1 MSFAYPEFLFALAAI
16 SVPIIIHLF
25 NFRRFKKVYF
35 SDIRFLK
42 DVEIETKSRNKLKN
56 LLILLSRILAIIFL
70 VMAFARPV
78 IPTGSKATATSN
90 SVVVYI
96 DNSFSM
102 SADGETGNLL
112 EEAKAKAI
120 EVGSAY
126 ANGAELHLLTNDFSA
141 THFRDLSFEEFKNE
155 VASVQSSPQVRNF
168 DDVVSRASSV
178 FDAMAP
184 CSLYFISDLQA
195 KTSTPKE
202 SSVDS
207 LLSIYIVPVQSEIE
221 SNIYIDSCWFESPSR
236 LSLQPDY
243 VNVRIRNAGEKNIE
257 NLSVKLTLNGVQRSV
272 GTTNVSA
279 KSFEDLV
286 LNFTNAANGL
296 QLAEV
301 SIQDYPITYDD
312 HYYLS
317 FNLANAISI
326 LSVNGQSASNAVAKL
341 FDSEPNFSV
350 TQVSDGALD
359 YSVLSTTDLVVLN
372 EVSNFSSGMIQE
384 LMKFVSA
391 GGSLLFIPSEK
402 RNLNSTNELLLAIG
416 AEKFAELDSSKLKV
430 EGLNLKSKVFKNVF
444 TEWEDR
450 IDLPSVS
457 KHFST
462 ETRTTASSERLLT
475 LGNGGSLLSSY
486 RKDKG
491 NCYVLSAPLRD
502 NWTNFHRHALFVP
515 AFYNIALNSVTNGIS
530 SEIIGSDEL
539 IPISSRLENSET
551 LEITSS
557 ENNGSFIPE
566 RVARAEGN
574 GVFVHDQI
582 RTDGHYLLRSAKGD
596 TLQPLS
602 FNFNRAESDMSFLT
616 TEEFAQIA
624 RDLGIP
630 NLKIVE
636 GSTKSLA
643 NKVQE
648 LHDGKQ
654 LWRLLILL
662 ALICLLFETVLIRI
676 L

>member
-16 SVPIIIHLF
+16 SIPVIIHLF

-70 VMAFARPV
+70 VLAFARPV
-78 IPTGSKATATSN
+78 IPTGNKAATLSN

-102 SADGETGNLL
+102 SAQGEEGSLL

-126 ANGAELHLLTNDFSA
+126 ANGAQLHLLTNDFSA
-141 THFRDLSFEEFKNE
+141 AHFRNLSFEEFKNE
-155 VASVQSSPQVRNF
+155 VTSVQSSPQVRNF

-178 FDAMAP
+178 FDATAP
-184 CSLYFISDLQA
+184 SSLYYISDLQTRTA
-195 KTSTPKE
+195 TPKKA
-202 SSVDS
+202 VADS
-207 LLSIYIVPVQSEIE
+207 LLSTYIVPVQSEIE
-221 SNIYIDSCWFESPSR
+221 SNIYVDSCWFDSPSR
-236 LSLQPDY
+236 LSLQPDNL
-243 VNVRIRNAGEKNIE
+243 NVRIRNAGGKDIE

-272 GTTNVSA
+272 ATTTVSA
-279 KSFEDLV
+279 KSYEDLV
-286 LNFTNAANGL
+286 LNFTNAATGL

-312 HYYLS
+312 QYYLS

-326 LSVNGQSASNAVAKL
+326 LSINGQSASNAAAKL
-341 FDSEPNFSV
+341 FDAEPNFTV

-359 YSVLSTTDLVVLN
+359 YSALHTTDLVVLN
-372 EVSNFSSGMIQE
+372 EVPNFSSGMIQE
-384 LMKFVSA
+384 LMKFVST
-391 GGSLLFIPSEK
+391 GGSLVFIPSEK
-402 RNLNSTNELLLAIG
+402 PDLGSTNELLLAIG
-416 AEKFAELDSSKLKV
+416 AEKFNGSDSSKLKV
-430 EGLNLKSKVFKNVF
+430 EGVNLKSQIFKNVF
-444 TEWEDR
+444 TQWEDR
-450 IDLPSVS
+450 IDLPTVS
-457 KHFST
+457 KHFGT
-462 ETRTTASSERLLT
+462 EMRTTASSERLLT
-475 LGNGGSLLSSY
+475 LANGQPLLSSY
-486 RKDKG
+486 RKEKG
-491 NCYVLSAPLRD
+491 TSYVLAAPLRD
-502 NWTNFHRHALFVP
+502 KWTNFHRHALFVP
-515 AFYNIALNSVTNGIS
+515 AFYNIALNSVTNS
-530 SEIIGSDEL
+530 VSAEVIGSNAL
-539 IPISSRLENSET
+539 IPISSRLENAET
-551 LEITSS
+551 LEITNS
-557 ENNGSFIPE
+557 ENTSSFIPE

-582 RTDGHYLLRSAKGD
+582 RTDGHYLLRTEKGD

-602 FNFNRAESDMSFLT
+602 FNFNRAESDMNFLT
-616 TEEFAQIA
+616 TEEFTQIA
-624 RDLGIP
+624 KDLGMR
-630 NLKIVE
+630 NLEIVE
-636 GSTKSLA
+636 GSTESLA

-654 LWRLLILL
+654 LWRLFLTL
-662 ALICLLFETVLIRI
+662 ALLCLLFETVLIRI

>member
-25 NFRRFKKVYF
+25 NFRRFKKIYF

-70 VMAFARPV
+70 VLAFARPF
-78 IPTGSKATATSN
+78 IPTGTKSTSASN
-90 SVVVYI
+90 ALVVYI

-102 SADGETGNLL
+102 SAEGETGTLL

-120 EVGSAY
+120 EIGSAY

-141 THFRDLSFEEFKNE
+141 AHFRNLSFEEFKNE
-155 VASVQSSPQVRNF
+155 VSSVQSSPQVRNF

-178 FDAMAP
+178 FDGGTAS
-184 CSLYFISDLQA
+184 SLYFISDLQS
-195 KTSTPKE
+195 KTSAPVE
-202 SSVDS
+202 SSADS
-207 LLSIYIVPVQSEIE
+207 LLSIYIVPVQSNIE
-221 SNIYIDSCWFESPSR
+221 SNVYIDSCWFDSPSR
-236 LSLQPDY
+236 LSLQPDNL
-243 VNVRIRNAGEKNIE
+243 NVRVRNAGSKDIE

-279 KSFEDLV
+279 KTYEDIV
-286 LNFTNAANGL
+286 LNFTNAANGI

-312 HYYLS
+312 HYYMS

-326 LSVNGQSASNAVAKL
+326 LSVNAQSASNAAAKL
-341 FDSEPNFSV
+341 FDSEPNFTV

-359 YSVLSTTDLVVLN
+359 YSVLNTTDLVILN
-372 EVSNFSSGMIQE
+372 EVPNFSSGMTQE
-384 LMKFVSA
+384 LMKFVST
-391 GGSLLFIPSEK
+391 GGSVLFIPSEK
-402 RNLNSTNELLLAIG
+402 PDLNSTNELLLAIG
-416 AEKFAELDSSKLKV
+416 AEQFTSSDSSKLKV
-430 EGLNLKSKVFKNVF
+430 EGVNLKSKVFKNVF
-444 TEWEDR
+444 TQWEDR
-450 IDLPSVS
+450 IDLPTVS
-457 KHFST
+457 KHFGT
-462 ETRTTASSERLLT
+462 AIRTTASSERVMT
-475 LGNGGSLLSSY
+475 LANGEPLLSSY
-486 RKDKG
+486 RMEKG
-491 NCYVLSAPLRD
+491 NSYVLSAPLRD
-502 NWTNFHRHALFVP
+502 NWTNFHRHSLFVP
-515 AFYNIALNSVTNGIS
+515 AFYNIALNSVTNGVS

-539 IPISSRLENSET
+539 IPISSRLGNSET
-551 LEITSS
+551 LEISNI

-574 GVFVHDQI
+574 GVFVHNQI
-582 RTDGHYLLRSAKGD
+582 QTDGHYILRSEKGD

-602 FNFNRAESDMSFLT
+602 FNFNRTESDMNFFSS
-616 TEEFAQIA
+616 EEFVQLAKY
-624 RDLGIP
+624 LGIS
-630 NLKIVE
+630 NIEIVE
-636 GSTKSLA
+636 GSTESIA
-643 NKVQE
+643 NQVQE

-654 LWRLLILL
+654 LWRLFLILTL
-662 ALICLLFETVLIRI
+662 LCLSFETVLIRI